1 MTMNIYINEK
11 PHVLT
16 APTTLTELI
25 EQLGL
30 TGKRIA
36 IELNQEIAPRSQYSQ
51 ITLQENDQLEIV
63 HAIGG
68 G

>member
-1 MTMNIYINEK
+1 MNIYINEK

>member
-1 MTMNIYINEK
+1 VQIVVNGET
-11 PHVLT
+11 T
-16 APTTLTELI
+16 AVADQATITQLI

-36 IELNQEIAPRSQYSQ
+36 IELNQTIVPRSAHAS
-51 ITLQENDQLEIV
+51 TVLHNGDCVEIV

>member
-1 MTMNIYINEK
+1 MNIYINEK

-63 HAIGG
+63 RAIGG

>member
-1 MTMNIYINEK
+1 MNIYINEK

-16 APTTLTELI
+16 APTTLAELI

-36 IELNQEIAPRSQYSQ
+36 IELNKEIAPRSQYSQ

>member
-1 MTMNIYINEK
+1 MQISVNGDTLEMREG
-11 PHVLT
+11 
-16 APTTLTELI
+16 ASLTELV
-25 EQLGL
+25 EQMGL

-36 IELNQEIAPRSQYSQ
+36 IELNAEIIPRSEHAATALTQGDSV
-51 ITLQENDQLEIV
+51 EIV

>member
-1 MTMNIYINEK
+1 MLITINGK
-11 PHVLT
+11 PHEL
-16 APTTLTELI
+16 AKPTTLAQLVDE
-25 EQLGL
+25 LGL

-36 IELNQEIAPRSQYSQ
+36 IELNQEIAPRSQHHE
-51 ITLQENDQLEIV
+51 IILQDNDQLEIV